1 MTLDTTAL
9 AGRLPAEPNSFI
21 GRERDLADLADML
34 GPSGWVRA
42 LTLCGPGGIG
52 KTRLAL
58 RLAVALQYPD
68 GAWFADLADI
78 EPVPVGGAHGSL
90 VALLTAALGIREEP
104 DRPLADTLC
113 EALRARALLL
123 VLDTCDHLVTECADV
138 VHRLLGECPG
148 VRVIATSRE
157 PLRVRGEMMWRVPPL
172 GLPVAADA
180 LDGSYSA
187 AAAAASE
194 SVQLFLARAA
204 TVRPGLAIDE
214 VNVATIAG
222 ICRTL
227 DGVPLAIE
235 LAAARLRALSVE
247 QISERLTDKFSL
259 LASGDRTAPPRQQT
273 LRAAVEWSHD
283 LLTESERLLL
293 RRLSVFH
300 GWSLPMAERICPGG
314 PIDLRDVLELLT
326 ALIDKSLVS
335 LDGEL
340 GGEARYRLLDTVR
353 ELAVEQAATAGE
365 TPGLRRSH
373 RDCML
378 EIAEDVA
385 SRAFVR
391 GEPSWPQRVAMYHR
405 VRADRANFH
414 QALAWCTE
422 RGDADEGL
430 RLCNSLSGSWLASGD
445 LADGAAWLD
454 QLLTVTGPVQ
464 AGVRAR
470 GHAVRAEL
478 AFEQQ
483 DYDQATRH
491 AQACLTLSTATE
503 GNPAAALRLLA
514 LLGLQSGR
522 AQEALDSADAAV
534 AAARQMP
541 DAWEEGVALAS
552 RAVVLASQGSLAR
565 AEEAYQEA
573 LDVLKDNNGWG
584 VANVLYRLGRLA
596 RSRDDPDEAVR
607 YFSEALVIYRQ
618 IDARPEMARCLAGIG
633 WVRLA
638 AHDLDG
644 AWEHLTESM
653 RLSLVTGQRLPIARG
668 LSALAV
674 LCSAAGD
681 PARATIIA
689 SSAIVVFEAV
699 GARSSAAAAR
709 LDAMIAAARGT
720 LGTAAVTT
728 LVAEG
733 ARLSPQ
739 QAAHLAAESAGAM
752 ASSPGCAWPGPL
764 TAREREVARLV
775 AAGLSNR
782 AIGAQLFITEATA
795 ARHVANIFAKL
806 GFSSRAQ
813 LVAWVDAE
821 PPEVGAG
828 SAT

>member
-1 MTLDTTAL
+1 MTFDTTSL

-34 GPSGWVRA
+34 GRSGRVRA
-42 LTLCGPGGIG
+42 LTLCGSAGIG

-58 RLAVALQYPD
+58 RLAVALQPGYPD
-68 GAWFADLADI
+68 GAWFVDLAEI
-78 EPVPVGGAHGSL
+78 EPARAGDARAGL
-90 VALLTAALGIREEP
+90 VALLTAALGIRAEP

-113 EALRARALLL
+113 EALRPRILLL
-123 VLDTCDHLVTECADV
+123 ILDTCERLVTECADL
-138 VHRLLGECPG
+138 VHRLLLECPG

-157 PLRVRGEMMWRVPPL
+157 PLRVRGETMWRVPPL
-172 GLPVAADA
+172 GLPAAADT
-180 LDGSYSA
+180 LDGA
-187 AAAAASE
+187 NATAAAAASE

-214 VNVATIAG
+214 ANVSTIAD
-222 ICRTL
+222 ICRTV

-247 QISERLTDKFSL
+247 QISERLTDKFGL

-273 LRAAVEWSHD
+273 LRAAVEWSYD
-283 LLTESERLLL
+283 LLTEQERLLL

-300 GWSLPMAERICPGG
+300 GWSLPMAERVCTGG
-314 PIDLRDVLELLT
+314 PIDLPDVLELLT

-340 GGEARYRLLDTVR
+340 GGEVRYRLLDTVR
-353 ELAVEQAATAGE
+353 ELAAEQAATAAE
-365 TPGLRRSH
+365 MTGLRRSH

-378 EIAEDVA
+378 EIGEDIA

-391 GEPSWPQRVAMYHR
+391 GEPSWPVRVAMYHR
-405 VRADRANFH
+405 VRADRADFY
-414 QALAWCTE
+414 QALAWCAE

-430 RLCNSLSGSWLASGD
+430 RLCHSLSGSWLASGD

-454 QLLTVTGPVQ
+454 QLLAATGPVRDCVL
-464 AGVRAR
+464 ARA
-470 GHAVRAEL
+470 HAVRAEL

-483 DYDQATRH
+483 DYDEATRH
-491 AQACLTLSTATE
+491 AQACLALSTATE

-514 LLGLQSGR
+514 LLGLQRGH

-541 DAWEEGVALAS
+541 DDWEEGVALAS
-552 RAVVLASQGSLAR
+552 RAVVLASQGRLAR
-565 AEEAYQEA
+565 AEAAYQDA

-607 YFSEALVIYRQ
+607 YFSEALAIYRQ
-618 IDARPEMARCLAGIG
+618 IDARPEMARCLAGVG
-633 WVRLA
+633 WVHLA
-638 AHDLDG
+638 AHDLEG
-644 AWEHLTESM
+644 AREHLTESM
-653 RLSLVTGQRLPIARG
+653 RLSLLTGQRLPIARG

-674 LCSAAGD
+674 LCDAAGD
-681 PARATIIA
+681 LARATVIA

-709 LDAMIAAARGT
+709 LDSLIAAARAA
-720 LGTAAVTT
+720 LGAATVTG

-733 ARLSPQ
+733 ARLSPH
-739 QAAHLAAESAGAM
+739 QAAHLAAESAAM
-752 ASSPGCAWPGPL
+752 SAPPGCTWPGPL
-764 TAREREVARLV
+764 TKREREVARLV

-795 ARHVANIFAKL
+795 ARHVANIFGKL

-813 LVAWVDAE
+813 VVAWVDAE
-821 PPEVGAG
+821 RPRA
-828 SAT
+828 AT